1 MAELSREEVCVGA
14 ARRFAKH
21 RGRARWF
28 AKHRGTVRVNRDV
41 ARVYFGV
48 CMDEQTLSEVV
59 ESWSAGRANPLTPE
73 HAEAAWRKLVGM
85 AEEMGDRPD

>member
-14 ARRFAKH
+14 E
-21 RGRARWF
+21 RWF
-28 AKHRGTVRVNRDV
+28 AQHGAKVRVDRDV

-85 AEEMGDRPD
+85 AQEMGDRPERIDDATD

>member
-14 ARRFAKH
+14 E
-21 RGRARWF
+21 RWF
-28 AKHRGTVRVNRDV
+28 AEHLGKVRVGRDV

-48 CMDEQTLSEVV
+48 CKDEQTLSEVV

-73 HAEAAWRKLVGM
+73 HAEAAWRELVGM
-85 AEEMGDRPD
+85 AEEMGDGRGDG

>member
-14 ARRFAKH
+14 E
-21 RGRARWF
+21 RWF
-28 AKHRGTVRVNRDV
+28 AKHRGKVRVDRDV

-59 ESWSAGRANPLTPE
+59 ASWSVGRANPLTSE
-73 HAEAAWRKLVGM
+73 HAQAAWRELVGM
-85 AEEMGDRPD
+85 AEEMGARPD